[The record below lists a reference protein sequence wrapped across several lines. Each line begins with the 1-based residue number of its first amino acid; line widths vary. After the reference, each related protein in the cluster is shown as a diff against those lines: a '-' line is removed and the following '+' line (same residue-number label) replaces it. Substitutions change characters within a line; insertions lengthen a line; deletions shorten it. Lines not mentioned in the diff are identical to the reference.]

1 MGDPK
6 TDVVARIASIPDTLT
21 PKLTVVRGPSAGR
34 ALALS
39 KPFMTVGRHPTNHLV
54 LADPRVSGVHL
65 EVRRLGHTVSMR
77 DAGTTNGTWLGPNRV
92 LELEVALDTE
102 LTIGDSVLRLESD
115 AAAEVPPQGR
125 DSFGHLVG
133 ASAQM
138 REVFTLLERVSSKDL
153 TLLLQGETGTGKE
166 EVARAVHEASPR
178 ASAPFVVI
186 DATSIPESI
195 AESLLFGHERGAF
208 TGATER
214 RVGFFE
220 AAHGGTVFIDEV
232 GELPLP
238 LQAKF
243 LRVLERKE
251 VVRVGSHQPVPVDVR
266 VLAATHRDLRNDIDA
281 GKFRE
286 DLYYRLSQVRVF
298 LPALRERREDLP
310 LLCRRF
316 LEREHPGVRV
326 EADALEY
333 LAQQPFPG
341 NLRELKNALLRAAAL
356 AAEGVVTRAELA
368 GEGVGFGG
376 RREEKQLVDV
386 TGTFSEAKERAVERF
401 ELVYLSALMRRSRG
415 NLSRASKDADLARH
429 YLRELLKR
437 RGLYG
442 ITFGD
447 DE

>member
-1 MGDPK
+1 
-6 TDVVARIASIPDTLT
+6 
-21 PKLTVVRGPSAGR
+21 
-34 ALALS
+34 
-39 KPFMTVGRHPTNHLV
+39 
-54 LADPRVSGVHL
+54 
-65 EVRRLGHTVSMR
+65 
-77 DAGTTNGTWLGPNRV
+77 
-92 LELEVALDTE
+92 
-102 LTIGDSVLRLESD
+102 
-115 AAAEVPPQGR
+115 
-125 DSFGHLVG
+125 
-133 ASAQM
+133 M
-138 REVFTLLERVSSKDL
+138 REVFALLERIAPKDL
-153 TLLLQGETGTGKE
+153 TLLVQGETGTGKE
-166 EVARAVHEASPR
+166 EVARAVHLASPR

-186 DATSIPESI
+186 DATAIPETI

-251 VVRVGSHQPVPVDVR
+251 VVRLGGHQPVPVDVR

-281 GKFRE
+281 GRFRE

-316 LEREHPGVRV
+316 LEHDGGALRLE
-326 EADALEY
+326 EDALEY

-341 NLRELKNALLRAAAL
+341 NLRELKNAMLRAAAL
-356 AAEGVVTRAELA
+356 AVDGVVTRADLA

-376 RREEKQLVDV
+376 RRE
-386 TGTFSEAKERAVERF
+386 
-401 ELVYLSALMRRSRG
+401 
-415 NLSRASKDADLARH
+415 
-429 YLRELLKR
+429 
-437 RGLYG
+437 
-442 ITFGD
+442 
-447 DE
+447 

>member
-1 MGDPK
+1 M
-6 TDVVARIASIPDTLT
+6 
-21 PKLTVVRGPSAGR
+21 
-34 ALALS
+34 
-39 KPFMTVGRHPTNHLV
+39 
-54 LADPRVSGVHL
+54 
-65 EVRRLGHTVSMR
+65 
-77 DAGTTNGTWLGPNRV
+77 
-92 LELEVALDTE
+92 
-102 LTIGDSVLRLESD
+102 
-115 AAAEVPPQGR
+115 
-125 DSFGHLVG
+125 
-133 ASAQM
+133 
-138 REVFTLLERVSSKDL
+138 
-153 TLLLQGETGTGKE
+153 
-166 EVARAVHEASPR
+166 
-178 ASAPFVVI
+178 
-186 DATSIPESI
+186 
-195 AESLLFGHERGAF
+195 
-208 TGATER
+208 
-214 RVGFFE
+214 
-220 AAHGGTVFIDEV
+220 
-232 GELPLP
+232 
-238 LQAKF
+238 
-243 LRVLERKE
+243 
-251 VVRVGSHQPVPVDVR
+251 VRVGSHQPVPVDVR

-333 LAQQPFPG
+333 LAQQQFPG